1 MGSIGTAIELQDNFT
16 GVLYQVI
23 SSVNLGLAAME
34 DLHRTMS
41 APVDMS
47 SIEGARE
54 SVNQAAL
61 AVREL
66 DAAFQ
71 GMGSPAP
78 GPPAVPAPQGVEPPP
93 AVGVPFQWQTG
104 SPEVFTGSGMER
116 FRQEMQSANA
126 MLLQLSNSQNLITKQ
141 AYNTEF
147 FPPEAFQDVNR
158 MAGRIDWVRDRI
170 RQIENNPLN
179 IGTGTVNAGLEQLR
193 GQLGQAIREQ
203 ENLNR
208 ALDDLDAQAANEAYL
223 RLQQTIGNTERY
235 IRDNVDEQGRFN
247 REIEVGTDKAN
258 ELMQMVGR
266 VVAAYATIQTFS
278 NVLNLSDQLTSTMA
292 RLDLMNDKLQSTE
305 QLNDMIFLSAQRS
318 RGSYLATAD
327 AVSKLGLMAG
337 DAFNS
342 SAEVIA
348 FTEQLNK
355 HFRIAGTEAAGI
367 DAAMLQITQAMGS
380 GVLRGEEYN
389 SVLEQAPNILQTVA
403 DYLGVSV
410 GELKDMASEGQLTA
424 TILKN
429 ALFAAADETNAK
441 FDGIPK
447 TFSEIWGDFRD
458 NAIMAFQPVLERMNE
473 IGNSQ
478 AFQEFVNNS
487 IGSISA
493 LAGVSL
499 ELVGL
504 LTGAAGLL
512 ADNWSWLSP
521 VIYGV
526 AGALAVYYGWQL
538 AVNAINAAGNA
549 IHVAIA
555 AAQML
560 HAAATGSLTAATA
573 AEIAAQNGL
582 NASMYACPVMWLIIL
597 VIALTAVFYAAVAAV
612 NKFAGT
618 SISAT
623 GIICGAFMVGAAFI
637 GNLFV
642 TLVNFA
648 IDTFVALWNF
658 IAAFANFFGNVFN
671 DPVGAIARLFFD
683 LADTV
688 LGILESL
695 ASAIDTVF
703 GSNLAG
709 AVSGWRDSL
718 GSWVD
723 RTFGQGEEIMAKVNA
738 QDYHLDRFEY
748 KGAWDAGYS
757 FGKGIDERFADF
769 NLSSLFDSNIPDAG
783 DYADLSNY
791 TPELGDIGSGVND
804 IAGNTGKMAD
814 SMDIT
819 GEELKYL
826 RDIAEQEAV
835 NRFTTA
841 EIHIEQT
848 NHNTVKRGMDLDGV
862 VSNLTDAMLEA
873 IESTAEGVHD

>member
-78 GPPAVPAPQGVEPPP
+78 GPPAAPVPQGVEPPP
-93 AVGVPFQWQTG
+93 AVEVPFQWQTG
-104 SPEVFTGSGMER
+104 GPEVFTVSGMER

-126 MLLQLSNSQNLITKQ
+126 MLLQLSNSQNLIARQ

-223 RLQQTIGNTERY
+223 RLEQTIGNTERY

-247 REIEVGTDKAN
+247 REIGQGTDEAGK
-258 ELMQMVGR
+258 LMQAIRGA
-266 VVAAYATIQTFS
+266 VAAYATIQTFS

-410 GELKDMASEGQLTA
+410 GELKNMASEGQLTA
-424 TILKN
+424 IILKN

-441 FDGIPK
+441 FDGMPK

-487 IGSISA
+487 IGAISA
-493 LAGVSL
+493 LAGVSM

-623 GIICGAFMVGAAFI
+623 GIICGAFMAGAAFI